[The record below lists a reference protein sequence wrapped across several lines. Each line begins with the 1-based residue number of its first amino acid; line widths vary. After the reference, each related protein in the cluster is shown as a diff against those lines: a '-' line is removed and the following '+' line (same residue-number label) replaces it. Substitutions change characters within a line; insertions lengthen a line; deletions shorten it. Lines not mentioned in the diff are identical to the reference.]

1 MAVGEVVVVRGSAQ
15 ILKEPDQMIFWSSGA
30 GQASPN
36 RWAGGVGVGSPCVRQ
51 MGTKEVEAKGEVMD
65 TFTQVA
71 VKEMEAVVKL
81 SVPVIAECKVGDNWG
96 EMKPFT
102 VLRRA

>member
-1 MAVGEVVVVRGSAQ
+1 
-15 ILKEPDQMIFWSSGA
+15 
-30 GQASPN
+30 
-36 RWAGGVGVGSPCVRQ
+36 
-51 MGTKEVEAKGEVMD
+51 VEAKGEVID
-65 TFTQVA
+65 LFTQVA

-102 VLRRA
+102 VSRRA